1 MEWSVCSQC
10 FLYDPFLQ
18 NIIIL
23 SRNACAVDVRSPISK
38 GKKFYHCFSIVKYPY
53 LPIDTFRKYVER
65 HVTRSKLTFKFT
77 SHAQFHRLLF
87 QLENCYLKGFNLY
100 FLYSKLHIFYKYIY
114 TNGFMECSRY
124 TGFSRNEDHTAAASL
139 LMGHTGH
146 PEHN

>member
-1 MEWSVCSQC
+1 MWKLDRQ
-10 FLYDPFLQ
+10 
-18 NIIIL
+18 
-23 SRNACAVDVRSPISK
+23 SREE
-38 GKKFYHCFSIVKYPY
+38 KKFYHCFSIVKYPY

-146 PEHN
+146 PEHK